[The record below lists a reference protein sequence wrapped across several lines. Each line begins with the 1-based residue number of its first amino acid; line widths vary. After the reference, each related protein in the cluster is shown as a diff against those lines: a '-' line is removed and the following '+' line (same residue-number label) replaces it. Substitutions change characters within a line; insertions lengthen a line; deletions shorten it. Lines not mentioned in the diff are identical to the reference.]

1 MLVVNQVKIPV
12 EKVSDCKVE
21 QETLLR
27 VVAKKLNIDKSAID
41 DLFIQKKSM
50 DARKKPELY
59 YVYSVTCHVPNEE
72 KVLKKCKSADVSIYN
87 LKPYEFKISGEKACE
102 QRPVIVGMGPAGLFC
117 GYILAKYGYKPIL
130 LERGKKVEERT
141 KDVKAFW
148 ENGRLL
154 LQSNVQ
160 FGEGGAGT
168 FSDGKLNTL
177 IKDKTGRNKE
187 VLRIL
192 VENGAPEAILYD
204 SKPHVGTDI
213 LSLTVANMRNKM
225 LEWGA
230 DIRYETQVTDI
241 VISDNALTELV
252 INNNEHIS
260 VESTVFAIGH
270 SARDTFEMLYSHQ
283 IEMEVKDFAVGFR
296 VQHPQTFIDKSQ
308 YGRDNADGVLPVAS
322 YKLAAKTSVNRGVY
336 SFCMCPGG
344 YVVNAS
350 SEEDRL
356 AVNGMSYSKRDSG
369 VANSAIIMSVTK
381 ADYPSVHPLAGVE
394 FQRDLEEKAFTLG
407 NGSIPVQ
414 YYGDFTGEK
423 GKNEHIADAFEPRIK
438 GAYTFADLRSLLPAE
453 LNSAFVEG
461 MAQFGRLIP
470 GFDDDYCILAGV
482 ESRTSSPVRINR
494 GIDMQSTVKGFY
506 PCGEGA
512 GYAGGITSAA
522 MDGLAVAEA
531 IAKNYHP

>member
-1 MLVVNQVKIPV
+1 MLLVNQVKIPV
-12 EKVSDCKVE
+12 EKAVNGKTERDA
-21 QETLLR
+21 LLQAT
-27 VVAKKLNIDKSAID
+27 AKKLNIDKTLIGN
-41 DLFIQKKSM
+41 FEIQKKSM
-50 DARKKPELY
+50 DARKKPALF
-59 YVYSVTCHVPNEE
+59 YVYSVTCTVPSED
-72 KVLKKCKSADVSIYN
+72 KVLKKNHSADICKAEH
-87 LKPYEFKISGEKACE
+87 KPYEFMITGTKECTH
-102 QRPVIVGMGPAGLFC
+102 RPVIVGMGPAGLFC
-117 GYILAKYGYKPIL
+117 GYILAKHGYKPIL

-141 KDVKAFW
+141 RDVTVFW
-148 ENGRLL
+148 EGGRLCTN
-154 LQSNVQ
+154 SNVQ

-192 VENGAPEAILYD
+192 VENGAPEQILYD
-204 SKPHVGTDI
+204 SKPHIGTDI
-213 LSLTVANMRNKM
+213 LSLTVTNMRQKM

-230 DIRYETQVTDI
+230 DIRYESQVTDI
-241 VISDNALTELV
+241 IVCDNVLTELV
-252 INNNEHIS
+252 IDNSDRIDAEN
-260 VESTVFAIGH
+260 VVFAIGH
-270 SARDTFEMLYSHQ
+270 SARDTFEMLFSHN
-283 IEMEVKDFAVGFR
+283 IPMEAKDFAVGFR
-296 VQHPQTFIDKSQ
+296 VQHPQSFIDMSQ
-308 YGRDNADGVLPVAS
+308 YGRDNEDGSLPAAS

-350 SEEDRL
+350 SEENRL
-356 AVNGMSYSKRDSG
+356 AVNGMSYSGRDSG
-369 VANSAIIMSVTK
+369 VANSAIIMSVTRE
-381 ADYPSVHPLAGVE
+381 DYPSDHPLAGVA
-394 FQRDLEEKAFTLG
+394 FQRVLEEKAYALCG
-407 NGSIPVQ
+407 GAVPVQ

-423 GKNEHIADAFEPRIK
+423 GKTEYIKNAFEPKIK
-438 GAYTFADLRSLLPAE
+438 GAYSFADLRNLLPKP
-453 LNSAFVEG
+453 LNTAFVEG
-461 MAQFGRLIP
+461 MTEFGRMIP

-494 GIDMQSTVKGFY
+494 DADMQSSVKGFY